1 MDIFSDSSLP
11 FFTLLLRLLLSVVL
25 GLCIGIE
32 REMHRQPAGMRTHI
46 LICIGSTI
54 VTIASMYLPLATAG
68 VALKSDA
75 ARIAAQ
81 IVSGIGFLG
90 AGAIIKFGATVRGIT
105 TAATIWVTAA
115 IGIIIGLGLF
125 WFAVVATAFVLIVLV
140 GFETFEQRLFA
151 TEYFKTIE
159 MVYDPA
165 ALSLQTVREILTG
178 CKIRVRTIDLYLGGD
193 VPARAIFHIRI
204 SELIAPD
211 DLLTQIATLPSVRS
225 VKLSQEYR

>member
-1 MDIFSDSSLP
+1 MELFSDPSLP
-11 FFTLLLRLLLSVVL
+11 FHTLLFRLLLSIFL

-46 LICIGSTI
+46 LICIGSTV
-54 VTIASMYLPLATAG
+54 VTIASMYLPLATEG

-81 IVSGIGFLG
+81 IMSGIGFLG
-90 AGAIIKFGATVRGIT
+90 AGAIVKFGATVRGIT

-125 WFAVVATAFVLIVLV
+125 WFAVVATVFVLIVLV
-140 GFETFEQRLFA
+140 GFESFEQRLFT
-151 TEYFKTIE
+151 TEFFKTIE
-159 MVYDPA
+159 LIYDPS
-165 ALSLQTVREILTG
+165 ALALQEVRNMLKES
-178 CKIRVRTIDLYLGGD
+178 KIRVRTIDLHLGGD

-204 SELIAPD
+204 SEDVPPD
-211 DLLTQIATLPSVRS
+211 TLLTRIASLPSVRS
-225 VKLSQEYR
+225 VRLVQEYR